1 MVNKK
6 KKPEIRFKE
15 FEEDWVENMIGDFY
29 FFKNGL
35 NKGKEYFG
43 SGVPIVNYTDVFR
56 SRGLKAHQL
65 NGRVMLSESEIKNY
79 EVRQGDIFFTRTSE
93 TIEEI
98 GYASVMLDKPFHTA
112 FSGFVLRG
120 RAISTDP
127 MEDVFKQYAF
137 FTKSFRAEMQ
147 RKSTITTRALTSG
160 TAIKAMF
167 FVFPQSKIEQSK
179 IGIFFDYLNNLIE
192 LRGRE
197 NEQTVNIKK
206 AMIEKMFPKK
216 GENVPEVRFDG
227 FTETWEQRK
236 LKELVTPVFREVP
249 KPSKSYKR
257 MSIRSHA
264 KGTFHQM
271 VDDPDTV
278 AMEKLF
284 VVHENDLVVN
294 ITFAWEHAIAVAKK
308 EDNGLLVSHRFPTYE
323 MNESDPNFI
332 RVLVYKE
339 NFRRKMELISPGG
352 AGRNRVLNKNDFI
365 QIEEI
370 VPTFPEQNAI
380 GNFFRSLDTLIEA
393 QQQELEKLQNIKNA
407 LLDKMFV

>member
-1 MVNKK
+1 MN
-6 KKPEIRFKE
+6 KPEIRFDGFSDE
-15 FEEDWVENMIGDFY
+15 WEEKKYVDVSPLQRGFDLPHNMMNEGKYPVVMSNGVLYTHNKYMSKGPGVVTGRSGTIGKVHYIEGDYWPHNTSLWVTNFMGNHPKFIYY
-29 FFKNGL
+29 FLLKLDLLRLGT
-35 NKGKEYFG
+35 G
-43 SGVPIVNYTDVFR
+43 SGVPTLNRNDV
-56 SRGLKAHQL
+56 H
-65 NGRVMLSESEIKNY
+65 
-79 EVRQGDIFFTRTSE
+79 DIQCYIPPLVQEQVLISDFINSIDN
-93 TIEEI
+93 TI
-98 GYASVMLDKPFHTA
+98 AKKL
-112 FSGFVLRG
+112 
-120 RAISTDP
+120 
-127 MEDVFKQYAF
+127 Q
-137 FTKSFRAEMQ
+137 Q
-147 RKSTITTRALTSG
+147 C
-160 TAIKAMF
+160 
-167 FVFPQSKIEQSK
+167 EQ
-179 IGIFFDYLNNLIE
+179 N
-192 LRGRE
+192 
-197 NEQTVNIKK
+197 VNIKK
-206 AMIEKMFPKK
+206 AMLEKMFPKK
-216 GENVPEVRFDG
+216 GENMPEVRFDG

-407 LLDKMFV
+407 LLNKMFV